1 MFERSRLYL
10 VLLLLVTGPVQ
21 AAWTG
26 VAAFVAEGESDWQFN
41 SGVQPVTHRYFG
53 LRIEESSDVALRI
66 GASAGFFSL
75 RLRDPLDLSTNEKF
89 DGEFLSLYLRWP
101 VRLSEKLSLHG
112 LFNYQF
118 NNGNTF
124 DENDEEDDQI
134 DWSELSLRL
143 GLGLQLGRLNIQP
156 FFLRRSLDG
165 DISSDSTT
173 SRFEL
178 VEQNRQGLI
187 FDYQIEANSYVRLA
201 TGLQDRDSIYF
212 GLVTEY

>member
-1 MFERSRLYL
+1 MFKRSRLYL
-10 VLLLLVTGPVQ
+10 MLLLLVTGPVG

-26 VAAFVAEGESDWQFN
+26 IAAFVAEGESDWRFN
-41 SGVQPVTHRYFG
+41 TDVQAVTHRYYG
-53 LRIEESSDVALRI
+53 LRVEEKTDDNLRI

-75 RLRDPLDLSTNEKF
+75 RLRDPLDLSASDKF

-101 VRLSEKLSLHG
+101 VRLTETISLHS

-124 DENDEEDDQI
+124 DDSGDEEDQI

-143 GLGLQLGRLNIQP
+143 GLGLQLGRLTIQP

-165 DISSDSTT
+165 DVTSDGAT

-178 VEQNRQGLI
+178 VEQNRQGVI
-187 FDYQIEANSYVRLA
+187 FDYQVEANSYIRLA
-201 TGLQDRDSIYF
+201 AGLQDRESIYF